1 MRIISLLSVYTS
13 AEYQTTQGFIST
25 LEETI
30 RNSLTETF
38 LSSLD
43 VSLTIT
49 VLIESLIVD
58 GVESNIE
65 QINDRIEQVQGQLER
80 AEKEKI
86 QLSNFVQQIS

>member
-1 MRIISLLSVYTS
+1 MRVISLLSVYTS

-65 QINDRIEQVQGQLER
+65 QINDRIEQVQGKLER